1 MIARCLVAHDGAT
14 DMKFAKRVYLVA
26 GVYGLLALLPQYF
39 LEAKIGRDTP
49 PPITHP
55 EFFYGFVGVAVAW
68 QIAFLIISTDPARY
82 RPLMLATI
90 VEKATFGIATVI
102 LFGLGRVDPL
112 MTAAAVVDL
121 VLGTLFAVSY
131 AKTLTASE
139 S

>member
-102 LFGLGRVDPL
+102 LFALGRVDPL

-121 VLGTLFAVSY
+121 VLGTLFAISY
-131 AKTLTASE
+131 AKTLKASE